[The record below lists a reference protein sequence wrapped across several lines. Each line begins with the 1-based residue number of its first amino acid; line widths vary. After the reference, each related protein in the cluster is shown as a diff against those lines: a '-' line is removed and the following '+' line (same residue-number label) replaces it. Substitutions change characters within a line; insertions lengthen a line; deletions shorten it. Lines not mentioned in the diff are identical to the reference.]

1 MTIGEY
7 PKRMS
12 ALTILEGKTR
22 PIAQINKAFLLGWA
36 FVVWG
41 CGASVERSPES
52 DYRLYQGDTQGT
64 TYMIKYHGADS
75 VGQDVIDEVL
85 EQVDIEFNLWRP
97 ESRINA
103 INAYD
108 NEQVVYAFVDS
119 TRLWSV
125 LWDQCLDLY
134 EASQGAFDPT
144 VHPLVE
150 LWGFGL
156 KNSTSVTE
164 EDVASILP
172 HVGMTTDRIDLDE
185 QEIGRI
191 YQNTHVRKG
200 DSETSLDFNAIA
212 QGLTVDLLCEALEEQ
227 GVAHYMVE
235 VGGEVKCKGVRSD
248 GQPWRIAIDR
258 PVDAAFGD
266 RPLQVVI
273 HVEDAAVCTSGN
285 YRKFHEVDGVRRS
298 HTISPFTGYPVEH
311 GLLSVTIKAVNAST
325 ADALATACMVWGPE
339 LGRAFISE
347 YRTLNPEEG
356 IEAYFIS
363 SGENNVHVYW
373 ETVGW
378 NQALRPEDQP

>member
-1 MTIGEY
+1 MIGECL
-7 PKRMS
+7 KKMS
-12 ALTILEGKTR
+12 VLTILEGKT
-22 PIAQINKAFLLGWA
+22 PLIGCINKAFLLGWA

-41 CGASVERSPES
+41 CGDSIEHSDNN
-52 DYRLYQGDTQGT
+52 DYRLFTGETQGT
-64 TYMIKYHGADS
+64 TYMIKYHGTDS
-75 VGQDVIDEVL
+75 VGQDVIDAVL
-85 EQVDIEFNLWRP
+85 EEVDVEFNLWRP

-108 NEQVVYAFVDS
+108 NEEVVYEFVDS

-156 KNSTSVTE
+156 KNSTSVT
-164 EDVASILP
+164 DSAVSAILP
-172 HVGMTTDRIDLDE
+172 HVGMTTDHIDLDE
-185 QEIGRI
+185 QEEGRI
-191 YQNTHVRKG
+191 YQNTHIRKG
-200 DSETSLDFNAIA
+200 DRMTSLDFNAIA
-212 QGLTVDLLCEALEEQ
+212 QGLTVDLLGEALEEQ

-235 VGGEVKCKGVRSD
+235 VGGEVKCKGVRRD
-248 GQPWRIAIDR
+248 GEPWRIAIDR
-258 PVDAAFGD
+258 PVEAAFGE

-273 HVEDAAVCTSGN
+273 NVVDAAVCTSGN

-311 GLLSVTIKAVNAST
+311 GLLSVTIKAADAST

-339 LGRAFISE
+339 LGRTFIAT
-347 YRTLNPEEG
+347 YRSLHPEAG

-363 SGENNVHVYW
+363 AGEDNLHVFW
-373 ETVGW
+373 ETAGW
-378 NQALRPEDQP
+378 SQALQPEVQS